1 MTNRFSKVFVV
12 VVNIFSVYRYNILLI
27 YIDILFYPSL
37 LLVHD
42 GCGKLELINVKY
54 GKPKSDI
61 TDLLDISIK
70 QSDYC

>member
-1 MTNRFSKVFVV
+1 M
-12 VVNIFSVYRYNILLI
+12 VNIFSVYRYNILLI

-42 GCGKLELINVKY
+42 GCGKLELISVKY

-61 TDLLDISIK
+61 KDLLDITDPSSNLIFVETV
-70 QSDYC
+70 S